1 MLPTPEWSFKA
12 RNVLQ
17 VVLLALKGSMDKKK
31 TNVQFSNVHKLQL
44 CSLRLAKLKLS
55 SKGGKGPFAGYGPC
69 LIWHASNI
77 GVGSASFFS
86 SFSNI

>member
-44 CSLRLAKLKLS
+44 CSLRLAELKLT
-55 SKGGKGPFAGYGPC
+55 SKGGRGGVRLVFFFLFKY
-69 LIWHASNI
+69 LRHAR
-77 GVGSASFFS
+77 
-86 SFSNI
+86 